1 MFDDFLERN
10 QLPIIYLK
18 TAEKWFAPLADT
30 LSKMSS
36 KDKNKGILVGINGC
50 QGSGKSTMA
59 DYLCTILRHKH
70 NINAISLSLDDF
82 YLSRAER
89 LNLAENVHELF
100 KTRGVPGT
108 HDTDKAIKILQSL
121 KSMKSAPVTLPGFNK
136 AIDDVDKSMDRILD
150 KPYPIIIFE
159 GWCMGISPQSQDELR
174 VSLNDLE
181 EKHDKNGIWREYIN
195 QALGK
200 EYGSLF
206 SLIDYWVMLKAPSFE
221 CVYQWRW
228 EQEKKLIRKQSQNPN
243 KENLTLNK
251 ESLKKFISH
260 YQRITEHSLETLPP
274 KMHQLYELDEKRQ
287 IISQCQPNN
296 YSL

>member
-1 MFDDFLERN
+1 
-10 QLPIIYLK
+10 
-18 TAEKWFAPLADT
+18 
-30 LSKMSS
+30 
-36 KDKNKGILVGINGC
+36 
-50 QGSGKSTMA
+50 
-59 DYLCTILRHKH
+59 
-70 NINAISLSLDDF
+70 
-82 YLSRAER
+82 
-89 LNLAENVHELF
+89 
-100 KTRGVPGT
+100 
-108 HDTDKAIKILQSL
+108 
-121 KSMKSAPVTLPGFNK
+121 
-136 AIDDVDKSMDRILD
+136 MDRILD

-159 GWCMGISPQSQDELR
+159 GWCMGISPQSQDELKF
-174 VSLNDLE
+174 SLNDLE

-228 EQEKKLIRKQSQNPN
+228 EQEEKLIRKQSQNPN

-260 YQRITEHSLETLPP
+260 YQRITEHSLETLPQ

-287 IISQCQPNN
+287 IISQSQPNN